1 MNCEQVDVRQVTSN
15 APSWPLSS
23 YRHHFNYLTVITK
36 DEWNNFH
43 FLPTPALCH
52 RGLMFL
58 RADTIGWLSRS
69 QCILCL
75 RSVIVPIDW
84 QQIRKDNNRP
94 TCCPLNESGHC
105 ERRQSQCFIQGHW
118 SGGFSAVV
126 WVCVC
131 VSVCEGLHLCLARL
145 GGQMWRQW
153 SPPVV
158 LQCQTS
164 QSLTQSLW
172 RSSTTL
178 MELGSDKSTTSEW
191 MIYCDK
197 A

>member
-1 MNCEQVDVRQVTSN
+1 MSKLTFVMWPQTHHCD
-15 APSWPLSS
+15 PLSS

-43 FLPTPALCH
+43 FLPTPSLCH

-58 RADTIGWLSRS
+58 RADTIDWLSCS

-75 RSVIVPIDW
+75 RRVIVAIDW

-94 TCCPLNESGHC
+94 TSCPLNESGHC
-105 ERRQSQCFIQGHW
+105 ERRQSQCFIRDHW

-131 VSVCEGLHLCLARL
+131 LCVCLCVRVCTCVCVQL

-158 LQCQTS
+158 PECQTS
-164 QSLTQSLW
+164 QSLTQSL
-172 RSSTTL
+172 
-178 MELGSDKSTTSEW
+178 
-191 MIYCDK
+191 
-197 A
+197 